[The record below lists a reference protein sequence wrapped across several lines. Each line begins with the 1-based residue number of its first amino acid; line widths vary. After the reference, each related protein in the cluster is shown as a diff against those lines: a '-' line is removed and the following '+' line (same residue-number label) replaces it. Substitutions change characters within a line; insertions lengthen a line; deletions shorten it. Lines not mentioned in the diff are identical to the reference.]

1 MTGRAIQYVLVLAV
15 TILAGIGLSRECAR
29 CVESPKPG
37 LIRPARSLA
46 QVRGEWVEPPR
57 LAFHPA
63 DASRVL
69 SLQHEA
75 STKSVRRA
83 GKTGNGALAAPQ
95 GNGGSTWL
103 LVTGGSLI
111 FVALIMRCQLAR
123 DATTDAATAA
133 RAAATNTVLE
143 MLIANKLPIVEESLA
158 LPHESQIF
166 GRPLLES
173 PYRRDTAHAL
183 DGPHFAIEAG
193 RPARAAAMT
202 DRPVRHTPIA
212 RPARAVRV
220 DQSHPPG
227 GPGELDRAL
236 AALQGDQP

>member
-1 MTGRAIQYVLVLAV
+1 MTGRVFQYILVLAA
-15 TILAGIGLSRECAR
+15 TILAGIGFSRECAQ

-37 LIRPARSLA
+37 LMRPGRALA
-46 QVRGEWVEPPR
+46 QVGGELVEPPR

-63 DASRVL
+63 DAPRVL

-75 STKSVRRA
+75 PAKSARRA
-83 GKTGNGALAAPQ
+83 VEAGIGASVARQ
-95 GNGGSTWL
+95 GVARSTWL
-103 LVTGGSLI
+103 LVAGGALVS
-111 FVALIMRCQLAR
+111 VALILRYELVR
-123 DATTDAATAA
+123 DATTEPATAA
-133 RAAATNTVLE
+133 RAAATRTVLE

-173 PYRRDTAHAL
+173 PYRRHTAHAL

-193 RPARAAAMT
+193 RPTPAAAMT
-202 DRPVRHTPIA
+202 DRPVRRAPIA